1 MRFTLPDGVSYCD
14 AGDRL
19 VFLDIKRDRYVALA
33 ADAEASFRRAVA
45 DESLTAEEARTLE
58 ELISNG
64 LLQRSAGGPRLT
76 PCAAPACAEGSLID
90 GSRSAS
96 PARVAH
102 ALWRLLHARI
112 TCGLRPLE
120 RTIGNLAQRKA
131 APPVRRIAPSLGV
144 MEEVAAAFSST
155 ALLAAPLDRC
165 LPRSVAVAHMLLDLG
180 IKPDFVIA
188 VRLQPF
194 SAHCWVQH
202 GATLI
207 NETSDRAQTYTAI
220 LVV

>member
-1 MRFTLPDGVSYCD
+1 MHFTLPDGVSYCD
-14 AGDRL
+14 AGGRL

-45 DESLTAEEARTLE
+45 DESLTAEESRTLE
-58 ELISNG
+58 DLVSNG
-64 LLQRSAGGPRLT
+64 LLQRSAGGSRSA
-76 PCAAPACAEGSLID
+76 PCAAPACAERSLMD
-90 GSRSAS
+90 GNRSAS
-96 PARVAH
+96 PTRVAH

-131 APPVRRIAPSLGV
+131 ALSARRIPSSLEV
-144 MEEVAAAFSST
+144 VEEVAAAFSRT
-155 ALLAAPLDRC
+155 ALLVTPLDRC

-180 IKPDFVIA
+180 IKPDLVIA

-207 NETSDRAQTYTAI
+207 NETSDRTRTYTAI